1 MALCALWPQRSI
13 PRLDHGIWPETSGQ
27 GVGFV
32 EAFLGREGK
41 GNCFD
46 WPKCYCSFESAG
58 LFSLFKRSWVFISN
72 THSPEM
78 TRSVLTANKRQRT
91 RCLATSETHAHIC
104 IRPHSVWE
112 TRNLM
117 YFLFCHQNALRWNM
131 FLFFF
136 SNLYNPPFLPGT
148 ISLCPDMVT
157 WPRWPMWIWALDAQ
171 WWTFAGAIEWKWSVF
186 TWSRRWATLRKNSE
200 LCWSS
205 PTTGSGFF
213 TSTVRC
219 APSWAPRSWNAAA
232 GPSTHT
238 VFATGTKSW

>member
-1 MALCALWPQRSI
+1 MKLFSLIAFRRMALCALWPQRSI

-117 YFLFCHQNALRWNM
+117 YFLFI
-131 FLFFF
+131 FL
-136 SNLYNPPFLPGT
+136 SSKCIKMKY
-148 ISLCPDMVT
+148 V
-157 WPRWPMWIWALDAQ
+157 
-171 WWTFAGAIEWKWSVF
+171 SVF
-186 TWSRRWATLRKNSE
+186 L
-200 LCWSS
+200 L
-205 PTTGSGFF
+205 
-213 TSTVRC
+213 
-219 APSWAPRSWNAAA
+219 
-232 GPSTHT
+232 
-238 VFATGTKSW
+238 KSI

>member
-1 MALCALWPQRSI
+1 MHCGLRGVFPGWTMGFGQKPQARGLALWR
-13 PRLDHGIWPETSGQ
+13 HFWG
-27 GVGFV
+27 
-32 EAFLGREGK
+32 GK

-117 YFLFCHQNALRWNM
+117 YFLFI
-131 FLFFF
+131 FL
-136 SNLYNPPFLPGT
+136 SSKCIKMKY
-148 ISLCPDMVT
+148 V
-157 WPRWPMWIWALDAQ
+157 
-171 WWTFAGAIEWKWSVF
+171 SVF
-186 TWSRRWATLRKNSE
+186 L
-200 LCWSS
+200 L
-205 PTTGSGFF
+205 
-213 TSTVRC
+213 
-219 APSWAPRSWNAAA
+219 
-232 GPSTHT
+232 
-238 VFATGTKSW
+238 KSI